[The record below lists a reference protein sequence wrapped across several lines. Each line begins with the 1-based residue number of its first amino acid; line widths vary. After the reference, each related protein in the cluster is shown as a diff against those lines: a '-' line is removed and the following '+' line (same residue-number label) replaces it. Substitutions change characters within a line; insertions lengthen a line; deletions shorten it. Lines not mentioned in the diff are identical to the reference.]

1 MKVKGEKGGGRV
13 GRVGWDRLVL
23 LCTAVMMA
31 FAGEINIYQIVAVVV
46 IASVRSFVLAAAAAA
61 AAAITAPLT
70 TWNGLDFMISAA
82 IQFFIHIIVMIV
94 AVLGIFGASLNETI
108 SPVIELATYKIRSVV
123 SF

>member
-46 IASVRSFVLAAAAAA
+46 IASVRSFVLAAAA
-61 AAAITAPLT
+61 TATTT
-70 TWNGLDFMISAA
+70 TWNGLNFMISAA
-82 IQFFIHIIVMIV
+82 VQFLFHIIVMIV

-108 SPVIELATYKIRSVV
+108 SPVIKLTTYKIRSVV
-123 SF
+123 CF